1 MRSVQTHER
10 HTLRCGTRVIQTRSR
25 DTRALV
31 IRTGFSTTK
40 GDLVRSI
47 LYPPPVD
54 FQFEKDSHKFIATL
68 AAIAGVGMIYT
79 IVRQTCERCLT
90 MFRMESTVLRDYL
103 LFPPPISHIPIF
115 SLPQRSFKDS
125 VDQIFKLYIRYTFVI
140 PKNIFMQF

>member
-79 IVRQTCERCLT
+79 IVRQTCERSLT
-90 MFRMESTVLRDYL
+90 MFSVLRDYL
-103 LFPPPISHIPIF
+103 LFPPPLSLYF
-115 SLPQRSFKDS
+115 SCHRGLLKIRSTRF
-125 VDQIFKLYIRYTFVI
+125 LNYTVYFC
-140 PKNIFMQF
+140 NT

>member
-31 IRTGFSTTK
+31 IRTSFSTTK

-90 MFRMESTVLRDYL
+90 MFRMESTVLRDPL
-103 LFPPPISHIPIF
+103 SSTHIPIF
-115 SLPQRSFKDS
+115 SLPQRPFKDS
-125 VDQIFKLYIRYTFVI
+125 VDQIFKLYGILL
-140 PKNIFMQF
+140 

>member
-1 MRSVQTHER
+1 MQTHER

-68 AAIAGVGMIYT
+68 AAIAGGGMIYT
-79 IVRQTCERCLT
+79 IVRQTCERSLT
-90 MFRMESTVLRDYL
+90 MFSVLRDYL
-103 LFPPPISHIPIF
+103 LFPPPISLYTPCHRGLLKI
-115 SLPQRSFKDS
+115 RSTRF
-125 VDQIFKLYIRYTFVI
+125 LNYTVYFC
-140 PKNIFMQF
+140 NT

>member
-1 MRSVQTHER
+1 MQTHER

-79 IVRQTCERCLT
+79 IVRQTCERCLNG
-90 MFRMESTVLRDYL
+90 EYSTQRL
-103 LFPPPISHIPIF
+103 PPLSSTHIPIF
-115 SLPQRSFKDS
+115 SLPQRPFKDS
-125 VDQIFKLYIRYTFVI
+125 VDQIFKLYGILL
-140 PKNIFMQF
+140 

>member
-1 MRSVQTHER
+1 MLQGTAIVDESSLTGESVPMTKTSLPQHPPSLAFHHKTHER

-54 FQFEKDSHKFIATL
+54 FQFEKDSHKFIGTL
-68 AAIAGVGMIYT
+68 ALIATVGMIYT
-79 IVRQTCERCLT
+79 LVRMVEKEETA
-90 MFRMESTVLRDYL
+90 
-103 LFPPPISHIPIF
+103 
-115 SLPQRSFKDS
+115 K
-125 VDQIFKLYIRYTFVI
+125 
-140 PKNIFMQF
+140 

>member
-90 MFRMESTVLRDYL
+90 MFRMESTVLRDWL
-103 LFPPPISHIPIF
+103 LFPPPLSLYF
-115 SLPQRSFKDS
+115 SCHRGLLKIRSTRF
-125 VDQIFKLYIRYTFVI
+125 LNYTVYFC
-140 PKNIFMQF
+140 NT

>member
-79 IVRQTCERCLT
+79 IVRQTCERCSEWRVQYSEITSSFLHP
-90 MFRMESTVLRDYL
+90 Y
-103 LFPPPISHIPIF
+103 PYI
-115 SLPQRSFKDS
+115 LPATEAF
-125 VDQIFKLYIRYTFVI
+125 
-140 PKNIFMQF
+140 

>member
-1 MRSVQTHER
+1 MRRVQTHER

-90 MFRMESTVLRDYL
+90 STVLRDYL
-103 LFPPPISHIPIF
+103 LFPPPIS
-115 SLPQRSFKDS
+115 
-125 VDQIFKLYIRYTFVI
+125 LYSPCLRGLLKILSTRFLNYTVYFC
-140 PKNIFMQF
+140 NT

>member
-90 MFRMESTVLRDYL
+90 MLGMYIGTVFRDGL
-103 LFPPPISHIPIF
+103 LFPPPHPGRHHAGDGCKSE
-115 SLPQRSFKDS
+115 Q
-125 VDQIFKLYIRYTFVI
+125 
-140 PKNIFMQF
+140 